1 MSEQTVNRNI
11 QDAFLNQARKNSVP
25 VDIHITN
32 GYLIPGAKI
41 VSFDNY
47 AMIVEAGGKQ
57 MLIYKHAVSTV
68 TPQTAME
75 S

>member
-1 MSEQTVNRNI
+1 MSEQNNARNV
-11 QDAFLNQARKNSVP
+11 QDAFLNEARKNGTP

-32 GYLIPGAKI
+32 GYLIPGAKL

-57 MLIYKHAVSTV
+57 MLVYKHAVSTV
-68 TPQTAME
+68 TLHIIE
-75 S
+75 EK